1 MTQISCLISYI
12 IYQHIFPQIYVA
24 RYHSK
29 ITITSVIESL
39 KVSSLKDFTLSL
51 QYFPD
56 QVTRKRVYFLGNQFA
71 YTFLSLIQTIQVFQ
85 TDETRTIS
93 SASNKTLVRIDA
105 IYYSFL
111 DEHQEARFVSVIIRN
126 SDIRGHPNF
135 AREIDIIEIFPVFS
149 RRIDPT
155 LRFALLSIFTLFLF
169 LFFREAF
176 TRRFFLANTSPWC
189 GVKL

>member
-1 MTQISCLISYI
+1 M
-12 IYQHIFPQIYVA
+12 
-24 RYHSK
+24 
-29 ITITSVIESL
+29 
-39 KVSSLKDFTLSL
+39 
-51 QYFPD
+51 
-56 QVTRKRVYFLGNQFA
+56 
-71 YTFLSLIQTIQVFQ
+71 
-85 TDETRTIS
+85 
-93 SASNKTLVRIDA
+93 VRIDA

-189 GVKL
+189 GVKLWSVRMENDSPFFRGRESKPERFSFGYTEINLPGSRTN